1 MRQIFLSTCILFFT
15 LAMYGQKDV
24 TFINQELKNLEVK
37 LVKKGEY
44 LKLSNQQI
52 EQLTKVFEDKGQ
64 RIATIKRKNV
74 DKDAISS
81 ALLQLEEEFVPR
93 VSTVLN
99 KAQRIALQSVVTTT
113 K

>member
-1 MRQIFLSTCILFFT
+1 MRQVLFSICILFST
-15 LAMYGQKDV
+15 LALYGQKDV

-74 DKDAISS
+74 DKDAISL

-99 KAQRIALQSVVTTT
+99 KEQRMALQSAVTTT